1 MSIMQFLG
9 AQVDSG
15 TAARF
20 SRVADEEAKVGLGR
34 LAIYIYMYQP
44 QRQFGLVG
52 PVLVSAK
59 CQNDQCSCGGIQNL
73 PAHPGQ
79 NSHPR
84 NPLGSALSNLQN
96 SEIKLSKLE
105 HRS

>member
-34 LAIYIYMYQP
+34 LAIYIYICINHNANLALWAPCWSRPSVKMT
-44 QRQFGLVG
+44 
-52 PVLVSAK
+52 SAVAVASK
-59 CQNDQCSCGGIQNL
+59 IFLLTQDRTRTL
-73 PAHPGQ
+73 
-79 NSHPR
+79 
-84 NPLGSALSNLQN
+84 
-96 SEIKLSKLE
+96 EI
-105 HRS
+105 H